1 MAKEIA
7 GVPGAPMQVGG
18 QAVIEGVMMR
28 APGKVATAVR
38 KSDGSVVVR
47 ENAFRSLTERGRLF
61 KLPVV
66 RGAIG
71 LVEMLAIGVSTLN
84 FSAEVALQDLPDGGG
99 SNGKDGEQ
107 RQATAPKEPNK
118 LRIGLTV
125 VIALLAGLAIFFV
138 TPLFVTSL
146 LFNVNQEPL
155 AFNLIAGSIRIAL
168 FLAYLAAIAMMKD
181 VQRLFAYH
189 GAEHKAVF
197 TFEKG
202 EELTVE
208 RAARQSRFHPRCG
221 TSFLLIVLL
230 AAILSFALLDAL
242 LIRQLGTITIWTR
255 LLTHLPLI
263 PVVGGISY
271 EFIRVSAR
279 KSGTPIGKMIVAPGL
294 WLQRI
299 TTREPD
305 DSQLEI
311 ALIALRA
318 ALGTERASLP
328 APILP
333 APDLISVS

>member
-1 MAKEIA
+1 MANEHA
-7 GVPGAPMQVGG
+7 GDPGAPMQVGG

-38 KSDGSVVVR
+38 TSDGSVVVR
-47 ENAFRSLTERGRLF
+47 ENAFRSLTEKGRLF

-84 FSAEVALQDLPDGGG
+84 FSAEVALRDLPGGG
-99 SNGKDGEQ
+99 GDNGKDGEK
-107 RQATAPKEPNK
+107 RPAAAPTEPNK

-125 VIALLAGLAIFFV
+125 AVALLAGLAIFFV

-208 RAARQSRFHPRCG
+208 HAARQSRFHPRCG

-242 LIRQLGTITIWTR
+242 LIRQLGTITILTR

-279 KSGTPIGKMIVAPGL
+279 KSGTPVGKMIVAPGL

-318 ALGTERASLP
+318 ALGKEHASCST
-328 APILP
+328 PILP